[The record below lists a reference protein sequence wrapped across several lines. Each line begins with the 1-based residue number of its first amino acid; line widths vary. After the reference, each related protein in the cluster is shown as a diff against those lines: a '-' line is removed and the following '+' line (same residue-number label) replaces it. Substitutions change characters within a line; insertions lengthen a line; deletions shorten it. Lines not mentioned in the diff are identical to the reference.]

1 MATDPVCGMRID
13 ETRATFKLYIDD
25 RVYCFCSEGCK
36 AEFQRHPEDYFEG
49 ASAGEVRERD
59 V

>member
-1 MATDPVCGMRID
+1 MAIDPVCGMRID
-13 ETRATFKLYIDD
+13 EARATSKLYIVN
-25 RVYCFCSEGCK
+25 RVYYFCSEGCE
-36 AEFQRHPEDYFEG
+36 AEFQRHPEDYDEG